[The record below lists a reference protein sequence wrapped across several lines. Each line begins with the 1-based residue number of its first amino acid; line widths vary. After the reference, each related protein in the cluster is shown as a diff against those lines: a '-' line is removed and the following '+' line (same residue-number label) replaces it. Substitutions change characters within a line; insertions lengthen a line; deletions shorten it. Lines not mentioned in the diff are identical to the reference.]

1 METATTQQ
9 IKMSEKIYITPK
21 EYLSKFEGVAQ
32 DIIAEMTPSEFTKDE
47 VENALSK
54 EKLKSIIDDKGDL
67 FHARLIEGYD
77 TRSYISRP
85 EGLREYRPL
94 NSKYTGFFVYPKNT
108 YCGWHTN
115 NNNEGDRTY
124 IVYADED
131 NKSFFRYYDAEKDE
145 IVTKWEKK
153 GININ
158 RFSCS
163 EQNTLWHCVGSFC
176 NRISAGF
183 KVTNEIELPS

>member
-1 METATTQQ
+1 MNG
-9 IKMSEKIYITPK
+9 KIYITLE
-21 EYLSKFEGVAQ
+21 EYISKFEEVAK
-32 DIIAEMTPSEFTKDE
+32 DIVAEMVPSEFTKDE

-54 EKLKSIIDDKGDL
+54 EKLKSIIDDKGEL
-67 FHARLIEGYD
+67 FNARLLEGND
-77 TRSYISRP
+77 TRSFISRP

-94 NSKYTGFFVYPKNT
+94 NSKYTGFFAYPKNT

-145 IVTKWEKK
+145 VVTKWEKR
-153 GININ
+153 GVNIN
-158 RFSCS
+158 NFKVS
-163 EQNTLWHCVGSFC
+163 NKNPLWHCVASFC
-176 NRISAGF
+176 NRVSVGF
-183 KVTNEIELPS
+183 KPT